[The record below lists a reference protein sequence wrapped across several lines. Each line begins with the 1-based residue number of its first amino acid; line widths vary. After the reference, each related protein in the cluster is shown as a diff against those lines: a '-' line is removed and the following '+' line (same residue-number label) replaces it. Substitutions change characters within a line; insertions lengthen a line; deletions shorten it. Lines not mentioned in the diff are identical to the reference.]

1 MPKTAA
7 KEPSAGQGA
16 AHPQWQSPDG
26 ASLLSCNR
34 PSADANG
41 ISIGSAVFA
50 PFSAESR
57 CTSKSYS
64 PDLMRPLEPYRY
76 LCNANAKFK
85 GASNL

>member
-57 CTSKSYS
+57 CTSKSVQSGSYEA
-64 PDLMRPLEPYRY
+64 P
-76 LCNANAKFK
+76 
-85 GASNL
+85 